1 MTLSFK
7 GYLLLNGS
15 LLFFISFNNVFNFN
29 LIDLT
34 LILSILLYSIK
45 WNESEWLVPLILFA
59 WGIFQDILL
68 GMNLGYSGS
77 IFLYFYVLSQ
87 ITSINGLFEQQKIK
101 YIIFIIALLILFIF
115 KNLFIYFNYQL
126 NYLSVGEFSSFFIL
140 VLFYFPINSI
150 ILYSKKKYRTHRT
163 YTV

>member
-7 GYLLLNGS
+7 GYLLLNGF

-34 LILSILLYSIK
+34 LMISIFLYSIK
-45 WNESEWLVPLILFA
+45 WNKSEWLTPLFIFA

-68 GMNLGYSGS
+68 GMNIGYSGS
-77 IFLYFYVLSQ
+77 IFLFFYVLSQ

-101 YIIFIIALLILFIF
+101 FIIFIIALLILFIF

-126 NYLSVGEFSSFFIL
+126 NYLSVAELSAFLIMAL
-140 VLFYFPINSI
+140 LYLPLNSI
-150 ILYSKKKYRTHRT
+150 IIYSQEKYEKIR
-163 YTV
+163 

>member
-7 GYLLLNGS
+7 RYLLLNGS

-45 WNESEWLVPLILFA
+45 WNESEWLVPLLLFA

-77 IFLYFYVLSQ
+77 IFLFFYVLSQ

-101 YIIFIIALLILFIF
+101 FIIFITALLILFIF

-126 NYLSVGEFSSFFIL
+126 NYLSAGELSAFFIMAL
-140 VLFYFPINSI
+140 LYLPLNSI
-150 ILYSKKKYRTHRT
+150 IIYSQKKYEKIR
-163 YTV
+163 

>member
-1 MTLSFK
+1 MNLSFK
-7 GYLLLNGS
+7 GYLLLNGF

-29 LIDLT
+29 LIDFT
-34 LILSILLYSIK
+34 LMMSIFLYSIK
-45 WNESEWLVPLILFA
+45 WNKSEWLVPLFIFA

-101 YIIFIIALLILFIF
+101 FIIFITALLILFIF

-126 NYLSVGEFSSFFIL
+126 NYLSVGELSAFLIM
-140 VLFYFPINSI
+140 VLLYPPLNLI
-150 ILYSKKKYRTHRT
+150 IIYSQKKYEEIR
-163 YTV
+163 

>member
-7 GYLLLNGS
+7 RYLLLNGF

-45 WNESEWLVPLILFA
+45 WNESEWLVPLLLFA

-77 IFLYFYVLSQ
+77 IFLFFYVLSQ

-101 YIIFIIALLILFIF
+101 FIIFITALLILFIF

-126 NYLSVGEFSSFFIL
+126 NYLSIGELSAFLIM
-140 VLFYFPINSI
+140 VLLYPPLNLMI
-150 ILYSKKKYRTHRT
+150 IYSQKKYEEIR
-163 YTV
+163 

>member
-45 WNESEWLVPLILFA
+45 WNESEWLVPLLLFV

-68 GMNLGYSGS
+68 GMNLGYSGT
-77 IFLYFYVLSQ
+77 IFLFFYVLSQ

-101 YIIFIIALLILFIF
+101 FIIFITALLILFIF

-126 NYLSVGEFSSFFIL
+126 NYLSVGELSAFLIM
-140 VLFYFPINSI
+140 VLLYPPLNLMI
-150 ILYSKKKYRTHRT
+150 IYSQKKYEEIR
-163 YTV
+163 

>member
-7 GYLLLNGS
+7 GYLLLNGF

-34 LILSILLYSIK
+34 LMMSIFLYSIK
-45 WNESEWLVPLILFA
+45 WNKSEWLVPIFLFA

-77 IFLYFYVLSQ
+77 IFLFFYVLSQ

-101 YIIFIIALLILFIF
+101 FIIFITALLILFIF
-115 KNLFIYFNYQL
+115 KNLFLYFNYQL
-126 NYLSVGEFSSFFIL
+126 NYLSIGELSAFLIM
-140 VLFYFPINSI
+140 VLLYLPLNSI
-150 ILYSKKKYRTHRT
+150 IIYNQKKYEKVR
-163 YTV
+163 

>member
-7 GYLLLNGS
+7 GYLLLNGF

-45 WNESEWLVPLILFA
+45 WNESEWLVPLLLFA

-77 IFLYFYVLSQ
+77 IFLFFYVLSQ

-101 YIIFIIALLILFIF
+101 FIIFITALLILFIF

-126 NYLSVGEFSSFFIL
+126 NYLSVGELSAFLIM
-140 VLFYFPINSI
+140 VLLYLPLNSI
-150 ILYSKKKYRTHRT
+150 IIYSQNKYEKIR
-163 YTV
+163 

>member
-7 GYLLLNGS
+7 GYLLLNGF
-15 LLFFISFNNVFNFN
+15 LLFLISFNNVFNFN

-45 WNESEWLVPLILFA
+45 WNESEWLVPLLLFA

-68 GMNLGYSGS
+68 GMHLGYSGS

-87 ITSINGLFEQQKIK
+87 IISINGLFEQKKIK
-101 YIIFIIALLILFIF
+101 FIIFIIALLILFIF

-126 NYLSVGEFSSFFIL
+126 NYISVGELSAFIVM
-140 VLFYFPINSI
+140 VLLYLPLNSI
-150 ILYSKKKYRTHRT
+150 IIYSQKRYEKIR
-163 YTV
+163 

>member
-1 MTLSFK
+1 MNLSFK
-7 GYLLLNGS
+7 GYLLLNGF
-15 LLFFISFNNVFNFN
+15 LLFFISLNNVFNFN

-34 LILSILLYSIK
+34 LMMSIFLYSIK
-45 WNESEWLVPLILFA
+45 WNKSEWLVPFFLFA

-101 YIIFIIALLILFIF
+101 FIIFITALLILFIF

-126 NYLSVGEFSSFFIL
+126 NYISVGELSAFIVM
-140 VLFYFPINSI
+140 VLLYLPLNSI
-150 ILYSKKKYRTHRT
+150 IIYSQKRYEKIR
-163 YTV
+163 

>member
-7 GYLLLNGS
+7 GYFLLNGS
-15 LLFFISFNNVFNFN
+15 LLFFISFNNVFNFS

-45 WNESEWLVPLILFA
+45 WNESEWLVPLLLFA

-101 YIIFIIALLILFIF
+101 CIIFIIALLILFIS

-126 NYLSVGEFSSFFIL
+126 NYLSVGELSAFLIM
-140 VLFYFPINSI
+140 VLLYPPLNLLI
-150 ILYSKKKYRTHRT
+150 IYSQKKYEEIR
-163 YTV
+163 

>member
-7 GYLLLNGS
+7 GYLLLNGF

-34 LILSILLYSIK
+34 LILSIMLYSIK
-45 WNESEWLVPLILFA
+45 WNESEWLVPLLLFA

-77 IFLYFYVLSQ
+77 IFLFFYVLSQ

-101 YIIFIIALLILFIF
+101 FIIFITALLILFIF

-126 NYLSVGEFSSFFIL
+126 NYLSVGELSAFLIM
-140 VLFYFPINSI
+140 VLLYLPLNLI
-150 ILYSKKKYRTHRT
+150 IIYSQKKYEEIR
-163 YTV
+163 

>member
-7 GYLLLNGS
+7 GYLLLNGF
-15 LLFFISFNNVFNFN
+15 LLCFISFNNVLNFN

-45 WNESEWLVPLILFA
+45 WNESEWLVPLLLFA

-77 IFLYFYVLSQ
+77 IFLFFYVLSQ

-101 YIIFIIALLILFIF
+101 FIIFIIALLILFIF

-126 NYLSVGEFSSFFIL
+126 NYLSVGELSAFLIM
-140 VLFYFPINSI
+140 VLLYIPLNSI
-150 ILYSKKKYRTHRT
+150 IIYGQKKYEKIR
-163 YTV
+163 

>member
-1 MTLSFK
+1 MNLSFK
-7 GYLLLNGS
+7 GYLLLNGF

-29 LIDLT
+29 LINLT
-34 LILSILLYSIK
+34 LMMSIFLYSIK
-45 WNESEWLVPLILFA
+45 WNKSEWLVPLFLFA

-101 YIIFIIALLILFIF
+101 FIIFIIALLILFIF

-126 NYLSVGEFSSFFIL
+126 NYLSVGELSAFL
-140 VLFYFPINSI
+140 LMVLLYMPLNSI
-150 ILYSKKKYRTHRT
+150 IIYSQKKYEKIR
-163 YTV
+163 

>member
-7 GYLLLNGS
+7 RYLLLNGF

-45 WNESEWLVPLILFA
+45 WNESEWLVPLLLFA

-77 IFLYFYVLSQ
+77 IFLFFYVLSQ
-87 ITSINGLFEQQKIK
+87 ITLINGLFEQQKIK
-101 YIIFIIALLILFIF
+101 FIIFIIALLILFIF
-115 KNLFIYFNYQL
+115 KNLLIYFNYQL
-126 NYLSVGEFSSFFIL
+126 NYLSVSELSAFLII
-140 VLFYFPINSI
+140 VLLYPPLNSI
-150 ILYSKKKYRTHRT
+150 IIYIQEKYEKIR
-163 YTV
+163 

>member
-1 MTLSFK
+1 MKLTFN
-7 GYLLLNGS
+7 GYLLLNGFL
-15 LLFFISFNNVFNFN
+15 LLFISLNNTFNFN

-45 WNESEWLVPLILFA
+45 WNESEWLVPLLLFA

-68 GMNLGYSGS
+68 GLNLGYSGN

-101 YIIFIIALLILFIF
+101 FIIFITALLILFIF

-126 NYLSVGEFSSFFIL
+126 NYLSVGELSAFSIM
-140 VLFYFPINSI
+140 VL
-150 ILYSKKKYRTHRT
+150 LYLPLNLITIYSQKKYEKIR
-163 YTV
+163 

>member
-7 GYLLLNGS
+7 GYFLLNGS
-15 LLFFISFNNVFNFN
+15 LLFFISFNNVFNFS

-45 WNESEWLVPLILFA
+45 WNESEWLVPLLLFA

-77 IFLYFYVLSQ
+77 IFLFFYVLSQ

-101 YIIFIIALLILFIF
+101 FIIYIIALLILFIF

-126 NYLSVGEFSSFFIL
+126 NYVSVGELSAFIIM
-140 VLFYFPINSI
+140 VLLYPPLNLI
-150 ILYSKKKYRTHRT
+150 IIYSQKKYEEIR
-163 YTV
+163 

>member
-7 GYLLLNGS
+7 SYLLLNGS
-15 LLFFISFNNVFNFN
+15 LLFFISSNNVFNFN

-45 WNESEWLVPLILFA
+45 WNEREWFAPLLLFA

-101 YIIFIIALLILFIF
+101 FIIFIIALFILFIF

-126 NYLSVGEFSSFFIL
+126 NYLSVGELSAFLIM
-140 VLFYFPINSI
+140 VLLYLPLNSI
-150 ILYSKKKYRTHRT
+150 IIHGQKKYEKIR
-163 YTV
+163 

>member
-1 MTLSFK
+1 MNLSFNS
-7 GYLLLNGS
+7 YLLLNGF
-15 LLFFISFNNVFNFN
+15 LLFLISFNNVFNFN

-45 WNESEWLVPLILFA
+45 WNESEWLVSLFLFA

-101 YIIFIIALLILFIF
+101 FVIFIIALLILFIF

-126 NYLSVGEFSSFFIL
+126 NYLSVGELSAFIVM
-140 VLFYFPINSI
+140 VLLYLPLNSI
-150 ILYSKKKYRTHRT
+150 IIYSQKRYEKIR
-163 YTV
+163 

>member
-1 MTLSFK
+1 MNLSFK
-7 GYLLLNGS
+7 GYLLLNGF
-15 LLFFISFNNVFNFN
+15 LLFFISFNNVFNFH
-29 LIDLT
+29 LIDFT
-34 LILSILLYSIK
+34 LMVSIFLYSIK
-45 WNESEWLVPLILFA
+45 WNKSEWLAPLFLFA

-101 YIIFIIALLILFIF
+101 FIIFIIALLILFIF

-126 NYLSVGEFSSFFIL
+126 NYLSVGEFSAFLIMAL
-140 VLFYFPINSI
+140 LYLPLNAI
-150 ILYSKKKYRTHRT
+150 IIYSQKKYEKIK
-163 YTV
+163 

>member
-7 GYLLLNGS
+7 GYLLLNGF

-34 LILSILLYSIK
+34 LMMSIFLYSIK
-45 WNESEWLVPLILFA
+45 WNKSEWLVPIFLFA

-68 GMNLGYSGS
+68 GINLGYSGS
-77 IFLYFYVLSQ
+77 IFLFFYVLSQ

-101 YIIFIIALLILFIF
+101 FIIFITALIILFIF

-126 NYLSVGEFSSFFIL
+126 NYLSVGELSAFIIM
-140 VLFYFPINSI
+140 VLLYPPLNLI
-150 ILYSKKKYRTHRT
+150 IIYSQKKYEEIR
-163 YTV
+163 